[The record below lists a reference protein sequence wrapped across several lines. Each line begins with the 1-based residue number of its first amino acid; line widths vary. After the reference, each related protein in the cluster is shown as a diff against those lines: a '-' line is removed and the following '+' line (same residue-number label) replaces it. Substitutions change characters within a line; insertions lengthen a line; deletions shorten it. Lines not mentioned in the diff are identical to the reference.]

1 MGEDTPVTQGPA
13 TIADVARRAG
23 VAKSTVSN
31 YLRGLVRVAPE
42 TSLRIARAIADLE
55 YQPAESARSLTSRKR
70 TIQRLDRMEADL
82 PALTTVGHVSVD
94 FIARLDRLP
103 SPEERVMGQEI
114 LKAVGGP
121 AANVAAFAA
130 GLSDR
135 WKLASSL
142 LTVVGNDVDSDW
154 AVTELARRGV
164 ETLTPSGRREGRLAR
179 ALVLV
184 EPDGRRTI
192 VAEPVSVGAVELDL
206 FLAAHGRPNRPW
218 CVHFE
223 GFQVPAQLTRARVAR
238 KAGFR
243 TSMDTT
249 GLSGSWVATH
259 REEIFSAF
267 DVVVIHQES
276 LAGLSGNP
284 PARQDTQE
292 WLLDYA
298 AGARDWPEIVIVS
311 YGVEG
316 GYLIERGETVT
327 HCRNTD
333 VEVKDET
340 GAADALVGTFLALWM
355 NGVPGVAALNGACA
369 AALLVATE
377 FGAQE
382 LRPSGD
388 AIVHRVASAET
399 NGLVRSGRVPGK
411 EQA

>member
-1 MGEDTPVTQGPA
+1 MSEKPPPPGPA

-70 TIQRLDRMEADL
+70 TIQRLDRTETDV
-82 PALTTVGHVSVD
+82 PALTTVGHVSMD

-103 SPEERVMGQEI
+103 SPEDRVVAQEI

-130 GLSDR
+130 GVSDR
-135 WKLASSL
+135 WKLSSSI

-164 ETLTPSGRREGRLAR
+164 DTLTPSGRREGRLTR

-184 EPDGRRTI
+184 ETDGRRTI
-192 VAEPVSVGAVELDL
+192 VAETVSVGAVELDL

-223 GFQVPAQLTRARVAR
+223 GFQVPAQLSRARVAR

-249 GLSGSWVATH
+249 GLSGSWVAAH
-259 REEIFSAF
+259 REEIFSQF
-267 DVVVIHQES
+267 DVVFIHQES
-276 LAGLSGNP
+276 LAGLSGDP
-284 PARQDTQE
+284 PAQQDTQE
-292 WLLDYA
+292 WLLACA

-316 GYLIERGETVT
+316 GSLIERGETVT

-333 VEVKDET
+333 VEVRDET

-355 NGVPGVAALNGACA
+355 NGVPGAAALNGACA

-382 LRPSGD
+382 LRPSGE
-388 AIVHRVASAET
+388 AIASRVAPAET
-399 NGLVRSGRVPGK
+399 TGLVRAGRVPGT
-411 EQA
+411 EQD

>member
-1 MGEDTPVTQGPA
+1 MIETPPPPGPA

-31 YLRGLVRVAPE
+31 SLRGLVRLAPE
-42 TSLRIARAIADLE
+42 TSLRIARAIADLD
-55 YQPAESARSLTSRKR
+55 YQPAESARSLTTRKR
-70 TIQRLDRMEADL
+70 TIQRLDRTETDV

-103 SPEERVMGQEI
+103 SPEDRVVAQEI

-135 WKLASSL
+135 WKLSSSI
-142 LTVVGNDVDSDW
+142 LTVVGNEVDSDW

-164 ETLTPSGRREGRLAR
+164 DTLTPSGRREGRLTR

-184 EPDGRRTI
+184 ETDGRRTI
-192 VAEPVSVGAVELDL
+192 VAETVSVGAVELDL

-223 GFQVPAQLTRARVAR
+223 GFQVPAQLSRARVAR

-249 GLSGSWVATH
+249 GLSGSWVAAH

-276 LAGLSGNP
+276 LAGLSGDP
-284 PARQDTQE
+284 PALQETQE
-292 WLLDYA
+292 WLLACA
-298 AGARDWPEIVIVS
+298 AGAKDWPEIVIVS

-333 VEVKDET
+333 VEVRDET

-382 LRPSGD
+382 LRPSGE
-388 AIVHRVASAET
+388 AIVHRVAPAET
-399 NGLVRSGRVPGK
+399 TGQLRSGRVPGK

>member
-1 MGEDTPVTQGPA
+1 MGDEIPTAPGPP

-42 TSLRIARAIADLE
+42 TGLRIARAIGDLE
-55 YQPAESARSLTSRKR
+55 YEPAESARSLTSRKR
-70 TIQRLDRMEADL
+70 PIQRLDRIDKDV

-103 SPEERVMGQEI
+103 SPEDRIMAQEI
-114 LKAVGGP
+114 LKAIGGP

-135 WKLASSL
+135 WRVASSL

-164 ETLTPSGRREGRLAR
+164 ETFTPSGRREGRLAR

-192 VAEPVSVGAVELDL
+192 AAEPVNVEAAELDL
-206 FLAAHGRPNRPW
+206 FLAAQSPPNRPW

-223 GFQVPAQLTRARVAR
+223 GFQIPAQLSRVGAAR

-249 GLSGSWVATH
+249 GLPGPWVAAH
-259 REEIFSAF
+259 LEEIFAAF
-267 DVVVIHQES
+267 DVVVIQQES
-276 LAGLSGNP
+276 LSSISGGAPAP
-284 PARQDTQE
+284 PDASK
-292 WLLDYA
+292 WLMACA
-298 AGARDWPEIVIVS
+298 AGAARWPEVVIICH
-311 YGVEG
+311 GVEG
-316 GYLIERGETVT
+316 ATLIERGQTVT
-327 HCRNTD
+327 HCWNAD
-333 VEVKDET
+333 FEVRDET

-355 NGVPGVAALNGACA
+355 HGVPAHAALKGACA

-382 LRPSGD
+382 LRPSGE
-388 AIVHRVASAET
+388 AISLGVGPADITDPA
-399 NGLVRSGRVPGK
+399 
-411 EQA
+411 QA

>member
-1 MGEDTPVTQGPA
+1 MADRAPDTAGPA
-13 TIADVARRAG
+13 TIVDVARRAG

-42 TSLRIARAIADLE
+42 TGLRIARAIAELD
-55 YQPAESARSLTSRKR
+55 YQPAEIARSLTSRKR
-70 TIQRLDRMEADL
+70 TIQRLDRLDADV

-94 FIARLDRLP
+94 FIARLERLP
-103 SPEERVMGQEI
+103 SPEDRVLAQEI

-130 GLSDR
+130 GLADR
-135 WKLASSL
+135 WKVATSL

-192 VAEPVSVGAVELDL
+192 VAEPVSVGVAELDL
-206 FLAAHGRPNRPW
+206 FLAVQSPPNRRW

-223 GFQVPAQLTRARVAR
+223 GFQVPAQLHRVEAARV
-238 KAGFR
+238 AGFR

-249 GLSGSWVATH
+249 GLPGTWVAEH
-259 REEIFSAF
+259 LDEILRAF
-267 DVVVIHQES
+267 DVVVIQRES
-276 LAGLSGNP
+276 MPGIAGGQSAPPDPSAWLAERAKS
-284 PARQDTQE
+284 ARH
-292 WLLDYA
+292 
-298 AGARDWPEIVIVS
+298 WPEVVLVS
-311 YGVEG
+311 FGVEG
-316 GYLIERGETVT
+316 AYLLERGGEVT
-327 HCRNTD
+327 HSRKTD
-333 VEVKDET
+333 VEVRDAT
-340 GAADALVGTFLALWM
+340 GAVDALVGTFLTLWM
-355 NGVPGVAALNGACA
+355 HGLPATVALDSACE

-382 LRPSGD
+382 LRPRGEDLPPRMDPSPTTGP
-388 AIVHRVASAET
+388 A
-399 NGLVRSGRVPGK
+399 
-411 EQA
+411 

>member
-1 MGEDTPVTQGPA
+1 MTDGTPVTQGRA

-31 YLRGLVRVAPE
+31 YLRGLIRVAPD
-42 TSLRIARAIADLE
+42 TSLRIARAIAELE

-70 TIQRLDRMEADL
+70 TIQRLDRMEADV

-94 FIARLDRLP
+94 FIARLDHLP
-103 SPEERVMGQEI
+103 SQEDRVVAQEI

-135 WKLASSL
+135 WKVSSSI

-164 ETLTPSGRREGRLAR
+164 ETLTPSGRREGRLTR

-184 EPDGRRTI
+184 ETDGRRTI
-192 VAEPVSVGAVELDL
+192 VAETVSVGAVELDL
-206 FLAAHGRPNRPW
+206 FLAVHGRPNRPW

-223 GFQVPAQLTRARVAR
+223 GFQIPAQLSRARVAR

-249 GLSGSWVATH
+249 GLSGTWVAEH
-259 REEIFSAF
+259 RDDIFSSF
-267 DVVVIHQES
+267 DVVVIQQES
-276 LAGLSGNP
+276 LAGLSGAPMEQNS
-284 PARQDTQE
+284 TLE
-292 WLLDYA
+292 WLLKCA
-298 AGARDWPEIVIVS
+298 AGAKHWPEIVVVS
-311 YGVEG
+311 HGVGG
-316 GYLIERGETVT
+316 GYLIERGKTVSQ
-327 HCRNTD
+327 CWND
-333 VEVKDET
+333 GIEVRDET
-340 GAADALVGTFLALWM
+340 GAADALVGAFLALWL
-355 NGVPGVAALNGACA
+355 NGVPATAALNGACA

-382 LRPSGD
+382 LRPSGE
-388 AIVHRVASAET
+388 AIA
-399 NGLVRSGRVPGK
+399 GRV
-411 EQA
+411 QASSAADAQ

>member
-1 MGEDTPVTQGPA
+1 MGEKSPATGQA

-70 TIQRLDRMEADL
+70 TIQRLDRTETDV

-94 FIARLDRLP
+94 FIARLGRLP
-103 SPEERVMGQEI
+103 SPEDRVVAQEI

-135 WKLASSL
+135 WKLSSSI

-164 ETLTPSGRREGRLAR
+164 DTLTPSGRREGRLTR

-184 EPDGRRTI
+184 ENDGRRTI
-192 VAEPVSVGAVELDL
+192 VAETVSVGAVELDL

-223 GFQVPAQLTRARVAR
+223 GFQVPAQLSRARVAR

-249 GLSGSWVATH
+249 GLSGSWVAAH
-259 REEIFSAF
+259 HKEIFSAF

-276 LAGLSGNP
+276 LAGLSGDP
-284 PARQDTQE
+284 PAQHDTQQ
-292 WLLDYA
+292 WLEDCA
-298 AGARDWPEIVIVS
+298 AGAKDWPEIVIVS

-316 GYLIERGETVT
+316 GYLFERGETIT
-327 HCRNTD
+327 HCKNTD
-333 VEVKDET
+333 VEVRDET

-355 NGVPGVAALNGACA
+355 NGVAGVAALNGACA

-382 LRPSGD
+382 LRPNGE
-388 AIVHRVASAET
+388 AILHRVTAAET
-399 NGLVRSGRVPGK
+399 AGLARSGRFPEK
-411 EQA
+411 DHA

>member
-1 MGEDTPVTQGPA
+1 MSEDAPPAGPA

-70 TIQRLDRMEADL
+70 TIQRLDRTETDV

-103 SPEERVMGQEI
+103 SPEDRVVAHEI

-135 WKLASSL
+135 WKLSSSI

-164 ETLTPSGRREGRLAR
+164 DTLTPSGRREGRLSR

-184 EPDGRRTI
+184 ETDGRRTI
-192 VAEPVSVGAVELDL
+192 VAETVSVGAVELDL

-223 GFQVPAQLTRARVAR
+223 GFQVPAQLSRARVAR
-238 KAGFR
+238 KAGFT

-249 GLSGSWVATH
+249 GLSGSWVAAH
-259 REEIFSAF
+259 REEIFSQF

-276 LAGLSGNP
+276 LAGLSGDV
-284 PARQDTQE
+284 PAPRDTQE
-292 WLLDYA
+292 WLLECA
-298 AGARDWPEIVIVS
+298 AEAKDWPEIVIVS
-311 YGVEG
+311 FGVEG
-316 GYLIERGETVT
+316 GYLIERGKTVT
-327 HCRNTD
+327 HCRNTN
-333 VEVKDET
+333 VEVRDET

-355 NGVPGVAALNGACA
+355 NGVPSVAALNGACA

-382 LRPSGD
+382 LRPSGESI
-388 AIVHRVASAET
+388 ASRVGFAKTTELA
-399 NGLVRSGRVPGK
+399 RSGLLSGQ
-411 EQA
+411 EEA